1 MQFPE
6 SWLRE
11 FCNPP
16 LTTQELADTLTMA
29 GLEVEELQPVAPPFT
44 KIVVGEIKDAQQHP
58 NADRLRVC
66 QVDVGEGTLLN
77 IVCGAPN
84 ARVGIRVPC
93 ALVGAELPP
102 GEDGKPF
109 LIKVGKLRGVESQGM
124 LCSARELKL
133 SEDHGGLLELPLDAP
148 LGGDIR
154 KFLNLDDT
162 LFTLKLTPNLAHCL
176 SVYGVAREV
185 AALTGTPLKT
195 PTFPAVAVALG
206 DQLPVKISAPDLC
219 GRFSGRIVRNVN
231 TQAKTPQWM
240 VDRLARCGQRSVAPL
255 VDISNYVMFELG
267 RPSHIFDL
275 DKIHGGLDVR
285 WGRTGEQL
293 KLLNGNTVAVDEKV
307 GVIADDHQV
316 ESLAGIM
323 GGDATA
329 VSDDTRHIYVEAAFW
344 WPKAI
349 AGRSR
354 RYNFSTDA
362 GHRFE
367 RGVDPSLTV
376 EHIERITQ
384 LVIDIC
390 GTPETA
396 CGPVVDQQVAM
407 PQPQSVTLRVA
418 RAAKVIGM
426 PLTQAQCAEAL
437 HRLGLP
443 VTVGEGTLTVA
454 PPSYRFDIA
463 IEEDLIEEV
472 ARMVGYNQLPTTPP
486 LAPITPKLQAEH
498 RRDPYAV
505 RRQLAGLGYQETINF
520 SFVEERWEH
529 ELAGNPQPI
538 KLLNPIASQ
547 MGVMRSTLLG
557 SLLQVLKFNLDRRTE
572 RVRVF
577 ELGRVFLRD
586 ASVENTDTTVQGF
599 DQPMRVAGLACGPAD
614 GLQWG
619 RKEQAV
625 DFYDVEALLAP
636 LQPQFEAAVH
646 PAMHPGR
653 CARVLLD
660 GQSIGF
666 VGELHPQWRQSWE
679 LAQVPVLFELDLHAV
694 QGRAVPRFK
703 PVSKHQSV
711 ERDLAVVVA
720 ESVTHADIMASV
732 RAALPGTLLR
742 DAVLFDVYRPKPVKN
757 GAVAEGAPGLAA
769 GEKSLAVRLT
779 LGGDANLTDA
789 EIDTAMQAVL
799 ARLVEQVGARLRV

>member
-1 MQFPE
+1 
-6 SWLRE
+6 
-11 FCNPP
+11 
-16 LTTQELADTLTMA
+16 
-29 GLEVEELQPVAPPFT
+29 
-44 KIVVGEIKDAQQHP
+44 
-58 NADRLRVC
+58 
-66 QVDVGEGTLLN
+66 
-77 IVCGAPN
+77 
-84 ARVGIRVPC
+84 
-93 ALVGAELPP
+93 
-102 GEDGKPF
+102 
-109 LIKVGKLRGVESQGM
+109 
-124 LCSARELKL
+124 
-133 SEDHGGLLELPLDAP
+133 
-148 LGGDIR
+148 
-154 KFLNLDDT
+154 
-162 LFTLKLTPNLAHCL
+162 
-176 SVYGVAREV
+176 
-185 AALTGTPLKT
+185 
-195 PTFPAVAVALG
+195 
-206 DQLPVKISAPDLC
+206 
-219 GRFSGRIVRNVN
+219 
-231 TQAKTPQWM
+231 
-240 VDRLARCGQRSVAPL
+240 
-255 VDISNYVMFELG
+255 
-267 RPSHIFDL
+267 
-275 DKIHGGLDVR
+275 
-285 WGRTGEQL
+285 
-293 KLLNGNTVAVDEKV
+293 
-307 GVIADDHQV
+307 
-316 ESLAGIM
+316 
-323 GGDATA
+323 
-329 VSDDTRHIYVEAAFW
+329 
-344 WPKAI
+344 
-349 AGRSR
+349 
-354 RYNFSTDA
+354 
-362 GHRFE
+362 
-367 RGVDPSLTV
+367 
-376 EHIERITQ
+376 
-384 LVIDIC
+384 
-390 GTPETA
+390 
-396 CGPVVDQQVAM
+396 
-407 PQPQSVTLRVA
+407 
-418 RAAKVIGM
+418 M

-463 IEEDLIEEV
+463 IEEDLIEED

-625 DFYDVEALLAP
+625 DFYDVKGDVEALLAP

-720 ESVTHADIMASV
+720 EQVTHADIMASI

-742 DAVLFDVYRPKPVKN
+742 NAVLFDVYRPKPAKHE
-757 GAVAEGAPGLAA
+757 GAAEGANSLAA

-789 EIDTAMQAVL
+789 EIDAAMQAVL
-799 ARLVEQVGARLRV
+799 ARLVEQVGARLSV